1 MEQPL
6 KVLIVEDS
14 ENDAALL
21 EIELERAGYAPFC
34 ERVQTAD
41 ELGLAL
47 GRQRWDVIIA
57 DYVLPHF
64 NGLAALAIVKEKGL
78 DLPFII
84 VSGHI
89 TDATAVA
96 AMKAGAHDYVMKD
109 NLARLGSAV
118 ERELREAAVRVER
131 RRSEEQLK
139 VEHTFR
145 EAIENSVPAGITA
158 IDLEGRQTY
167 VNPAFCAMVGWNETE
182 LLGGRPPF
190 LYWPSEGVDGIAE
203 ALGKVIQGTT
213 PAGGIELRFRRRND
227 ERFDALLQVTPI
239 RDGFGAITGW
249 VSSASD
255 ITERK
260 RAEVR
265 LAAEHAITRI
275 LFNAQSLDEAA
286 PGILQV
292 LLDGL
297 EMDVGALWVPDQKN
311 EQLYQSMANLRTTS
325 PSLNLF
331 LEKGRR
337 LTFAPG
343 QGLPGQVWK
352 KQMPAWYENLAQEK
366 SFTRR
371 ELAAQAGLQS
381 ALVFPI
387 QSSTEFFGAIELFSL
402 RTAKPNPTLMNMM
415 TAIGSEIGQF
425 MERRSAEE
433 ELRRAHDELEMRV
446 QRRTADLKTAN
457 AKLETAIAERKRLE
471 HELLEIT
478 EKERRRIALD
488 LHDDLGQKLSG
499 IALMTKGLELRLAK
513 RNAPE
518 AEEAERI
525 HELVQETMSHTSH
538 LARDL
543 ATLDWKEHDLP
554 SALKD
559 LAIKAQKL
567 FNVTCGF
574 KAEGKI
580 PAIDP
585 HMRSHLYKIAQES
598 LTNAIKH
605 GKAKR
610 VGISLSNGNKH
621 IVLTIQNDGKPFPD
635 LKGHPTGMGVRI
647 MNYRAS
653 VIGGALEI
661 KGTGQRGTRVTCSVP
676 LAKARQDSEMTAG

>member
-1 MEQPL
+1 VNQRL

-21 EIELERAGYAPFC
+21 EIQLERAGYMPIC
-34 ERVQTAD
+34 QRVQTGE
-41 ELGLAL
+41 ELDSELD
-47 GRQRWDVIIA
+47 RQQWDLVIA
-57 DYVLPHF
+57 DYVMPQF
-64 NGLAALAIVKEKGL
+64 NGLAALAIVKSKGL

-109 NLARLGSAV
+109 NLARLGPAV
-118 ERELREAAVRVER
+118 ERELREAAVRQHR
-131 RRSEEQLK
+131 HRSEEELK
-139 VEHTFR
+139 IEHTFR

-167 VNPAFCAMVGWNETE
+167 VNPAFCAMVGWSEAE
-182 LLGGRPPF
+182 LLGRHPPF
-190 LYWPSEGVDGIAE
+190 IYWPPEAVEGIAD
-203 ALGKVIQGTT
+203 ALGRVIQGKT
-213 PAGGIELRFRRRND
+213 PASGIELRFRRRNE
-227 ERFDALLQVTPI
+227 ERFDVLLQVTPI
-239 RDGFGAITGW
+239 KDSFGNITGW
-249 VSSASD
+249 VSSASN

-275 LFNAQSLDEAA
+275 LVNAQSLQEAA
-286 PGILQV
+286 PGITQV
-292 LLDGL
+292 LLEGL
-297 EMDVGALWVPDQKN
+297 EVDISALWEPDSKGEKLHQTF
-311 EQLYQSMANLRTTS
+311 SNLRTATPKLRS
-325 PSLNLF
+325 FIQES
-331 LEKGRR
+331 GRF
-337 LTFAPG
+337 TFGPG
-343 QGLPGQVWK
+343 ESLPGFVWQK
-352 KQMPAWYENLAQEK
+352 RAPVWCEELIKEK
-366 SFTRR
+366 TFLRR
-371 ELAAQAGLQS
+371 DMAARAGLHS

-387 QSSTEFFGAIELFSL
+387 QSSTEFFGAFEFFSM
-402 RTAKPNPTLMNMM
+402 RQFPSNPGLLNMM

-425 MERRSAEE
+425 MKRRIAEE
-433 ELRRAHDELEMRV
+433 ELRRALDELELRV

-471 HELLEIT
+471 NELLEIT

-499 IALMTKGLELRLAK
+499 IAMMTKGLELRLSKVKSAETQ
-513 RNAPE
+513 E
-518 AEEAERI
+518 AARI
-525 HELVQETMSHTSH
+525 HELVQETMSHTSY

-554 SALKD
+554 DALQD
-559 LAIKAQKL
+559 LSVHAQKL
-567 FNVTCGF
+567 FNVNCAF
-574 KAEGKI
+574 KSEGKI
-580 PAIDP
+580 PTIEP
-585 HMRSHLYKIAQES
+585 HMRGHLYKIAQES

-610 VGISLSNGNKH
+610 VGISLANGDH
-621 IVLTIQNDGKPFPD
+621 QIVLTIQNDGKPFPD

-653 VIGGALEI
+653 VIGGTLVI

-676 LAKARQDSEMTAG
+676 LAKS